1 MPSGETAWLHA
12 GGSAS
17 TWRRPLL
24 RWAAWLCGLRAGEL
38 LSPDQQ
44 AQRLQALGYVDV
56 QVQTLDDA
64 VLGGFVRH
72 VRVQEQGHGLQV
84 LQRDWRRVAI
94 TARLISACR
103 AAGLGYVLVAGS
115 RERANAA
122 ATP

>member
-17 TWRRPLL
+17 SWRRPLL
-24 RWAAWLCGLRAGEL
+24 RWAAWLCGPCAGEL

-44 AQRLQALGYVDV
+44 AQRLQALGFVDV
-56 QVQTLDDA
+56 QVQTLDEA

-72 VRVQEQGHGLQV
+72 VRLQEQGHGLQV

-103 AAGLGYVLVAGS
+103 PRS
-115 RERANAA
+115 
-122 ATP
+122 